1 MIPPVIRRCLPPIC
15 LVVLIAA
22 VWALSYRPDCNS
34 LAWDDDPAIARI
46 DSQCIL
52 LSHYAYRLHIIEVAI
67 ERTEQGLLPYHP
79 DSDYLRRW
87 YDRMNSYGPE
97 TIALA
102 DAARDS
108 TLYQRAVAEGHT
120 PSQEEVSARLD
131 QDRLRWES
139 FYDMVQLVKLAQ
151 DQDLAGFSKLA
162 AETRNPDIRGMLED
176 LTPTELM
183 ETITELM
190 ETMKR
195 SDGRQLEQ
203 MLRAREVYL
212 ESVGHER
219 YWQELLPARLRRETA
234 ISQLEEAVLE
244 ASADGPYAEVARL
257 AWLAYQQRAFEGV
270 NIELTRAAPSSV
282 SVDRALTYLAEVLQE
297 EQGKLSDEYRRWL
310 EWRGE
315 RLRSTPPPLRP
326 NSN

>member
-1 MIPPVIRRCLPPIC
+1 MIPPVIRRSLPPIC
-15 LVVLIAA
+15 LVALIGAA
-22 VWALSYRPDCNS
+22 WALPYRPDCDS
-34 LAWDDDPAIARI
+34 LARSDDPAIARI

-87 YDRMNSYGPE
+87 YDRVNSYGPE

-108 TLYQRAVAEGHT
+108 SLYQRAVAEGHT

-151 DQDLAGFSKLA
+151 DQDLAGFRNLA
-162 AETRNPDIRGMLED
+162 TETRNPDIRGMLED
-176 LTPTELM
+176 LTPTEF
-183 ETITELM
+183 M
-190 ETMKR
+190 ETMKK
-195 SDGRQLEQ
+195 SDDRQLEQ
-203 MLRAREVYL
+203 MLREREVYL

-219 YWQELLPARLRRETA
+219 YWQELLPARLRREMA

-270 NIELTRAAPSSV
+270 TIELTRAAPSSV
-282 SVDRALTYLAEVLQE
+282 SVDRAPAYLAEVLQE
-297 EQGKLSDEYRRWL
+297 EQDELSEEYRRWL
-310 EWRGE
+310 ERRGE

>member
-1 MIPPVIRRCLPPIC
+1 MIPPVIRRSLPPIC
-15 LVVLIAA
+15 LVILIAA
-22 VWALSYRPDCNS
+22 VWALPYRPDCNS
-34 LAWDDDPAIARI
+34 LAWGDDPAIARI
-46 DSQCIL
+46 DSGCIL

-87 YDRMNSYGPE
+87 YDRVNSYGPE

-102 DAARDS
+102 GAARDS

-139 FYDMVQLVKLAQ
+139 FYDMIQLVKLSQ

-183 ETITELM
+183 ET
-190 ETMKR
+190 MKR

-203 MLRAREVYL
+203 MLREREVYL

-219 YWQELLPARLRRETA
+219 YWQELLPARLRREMA

-270 NIELTRAAPSSV
+270 TIELTSAAPSRV
-282 SVDRALTYLAEVLQE
+282 SVDRAPAYLAEVLQE
-297 EQGKLSDEYRRWL
+297 EQDELSEEYRRWL
-310 EWRGE
+310 ERRE
-315 RLRSTPPPLRP
+315 KRLRSTPPPLRP